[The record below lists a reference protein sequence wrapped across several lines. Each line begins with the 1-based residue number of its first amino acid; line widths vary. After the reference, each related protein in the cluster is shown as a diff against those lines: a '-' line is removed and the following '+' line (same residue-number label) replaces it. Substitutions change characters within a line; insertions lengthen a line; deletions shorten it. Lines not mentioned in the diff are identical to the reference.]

1 MSRWNPPSLK
11 PPALIAVS
19 ELLARWV
26 LWVVRYTR
34 TTLGLLGVVTL
45 LAGWVVSE
53 RFQVNSKLGDLI
65 EQNASWRTDFDAYK
79 AKFPQLIDTVFVV
92 VSSTSTR
99 DIETTTEALHA
110 AMLSRPEQFQDVYA
124 PGASNFFSTNA
135 LLYMEVD
142 ELEELI
148 DQLAQAQPLLTAMAE
163 DPSLRGLLELVR
175 DGLENEGGAE
185 LERVARLL
193 ANSAEL
199 VVKGDQG
206 RIRWSDEF
214 FDDDELRYGLIT
226 LKGATDY
233 GVALPNS
240 ATMANVRAQIA
251 SIDLPAGVDIALT
264 GEVALAHEEIKAA
277 QDGVQIAGM
286 VSAVLLLIVLGV
298 GVRSVRVI
306 AATFGMLL
314 IGVLWTSAYALL
326 TVGEYNTLSLI
337 FLVMFFGLGVDF
349 AIHYC
354 LCVQENLQTNLQQ
367 RTGPA
372 ALSRARVAESLAAAT
387 GSVGR
392 ALSLCALTSALG
404 FLCFV
409 PTDYQG
415 LADLGIIAA
424 GGMFIAA
431 FLTFTLMPALFSWW
445 RGPGLPHGAGRGFST
460 NPIVGYLVQR
470 RVVVIGLV
478 LAGAV
483 IAGSVAR
490 DMSFDYSVLALR
502 DPQSESMQTLRVL
515 QREDIVTDY
524 ALSILSDETQLS
536 TLEELVE
543 LDVVDKVTTPFAYVP
558 AEQDEKL
565 FILEDAQLILD
576 SALNPARTLPSPGD
590 AELKQ
595 EISSVLAL
603 IGPSASPDE
612 LVGVTELGD
621 EQAAQLKPELDRLGS
636 ALAALVDRPE
646 QVMRLQKAAI
656 TGLLEELDWVRAA
669 LAAQMIEFDD
679 LPEDLRARLVSP
691 QGEFHSIVLPSEDIS
706 NVDALSRFIEG
717 TRANVP
723 FATGRPVVEWGI
735 GGIVVNAF
743 TNALVL
749 AGAGIALVLLLSL
762 RSFPLTG
769 MVLIPLVLTSVF
781 TLAAA
786 VLLDVRLN
794 MANILVLPLIFGLG
808 VDNGIHVVE
817 RYLGSSDV
825 DQLMGSSTPRAVL
838 LSTLTTIGTFA
849 ALALSPHQG
858 TASIGYLLTI
868 AMGFLLVFTLVLLP
882 VLLSWL
888 PKKAGSG

>member
-1 MSRWNPPSLK
+1 MSLRDPQSLK
-11 PPALIAVS
+11 TLARIRMS
-19 ELLARWV
+19 KLLARWV

-34 TTLGLLGVVTL
+34 PTLGILTVITL
-45 LAGWVVSE
+45 VAGWVVAE

-79 AKFPQLIDTVFVV
+79 EKFPQLIDTVFVV

-99 DIETTTEALHA
+99 DVETTSKALSA
-110 AMLSRPEQFQDVYA
+110 ALLSRPEHFQDVYA
-124 PGASNFFSTNA
+124 PGASDFFSTNA
-135 LLYMEVD
+135 LLYMEVG
-142 ELEELI
+142 ELETLI
-148 DQLAQAQPLLTAMAE
+148 DKLAQAQPLLTAMAE

-193 ANSAEL
+193 ANSAESIAH
-199 VVKGDQG
+199 GGEG

-240 ATMANVRAQIA
+240 ATMANVRALVAGIE
-251 SIDLPAGVDIALT
+251 LPAGVNIALT

-298 GVRSVRVI
+298 GVRSLRVI
-306 AATFGMLL
+306 AATFCML
-314 IGVLWTSAYALL
+314 IVGVLWTSAYALL

-354 LCVQENLQTNLQQ
+354 LCVQENLTSQLRLQTD
-367 RTGPA
+367 PA
-372 ALSRARVAESLAAAT
+372 VLSQASVTASLAGAT

-445 RGPGLPHGAGRGFST
+445 RGPGLPHTAGQGRST
-460 NPIVGYLVQR
+460 NRVVRYLIQR
-470 RVVVIGLV
+470 RVAVVGLV
-478 LAGAV
+478 VVGALFAG
-483 IAGSVAR
+483 GVAR
-490 DMSFDYSVLALR
+490 NMSFDYSVLALR
-502 DPQSESMQTLRVL
+502 DPQSESMRTLRVL
-515 QREDIVTDY
+515 QREGIVTDY
-524 ALSILSDETQLS
+524 ALSILSDESQLPE
-536 TLEELVE
+536 LEELVE
-543 LDVVDKVTTPFAYVP
+543 LDIVDKVTTPLEYVP
-558 AEQDEKL
+558 AEQEEKL
-565 FILEDAQLILD
+565 FILEDAQLLLD
-576 SALNPARTLPSPGD
+576 SALNPARTLASPGD

-603 IGPSASPDE
+603 IGPSASPSG
-612 LVGVTELGD
+612 LSGLAELG
-621 EQAAQLKPELDRLGS
+621 EAQSAQLKPQLDRLGS
-636 ALAALVDRPE
+636 SLTALVDRPE

-656 TGLLEELDWVRAA
+656 TGLLTELDWVRDA
-669 LAAQMIEFDD
+669 LAAQTIEFDD
-679 LPEDLRARLVSP
+679 LPADLRTRLVSP

-717 TRANVP
+717 TLADIP
-723 FATGRPVVEWGI
+723 FATGRPIVEWGI
-735 GGIVVNAF
+735 GGIVVDAF
-743 TNALVL
+743 TKALLL
-749 AGAGIALVLLLSL
+749 AGVGIALVLLISL
-762 RSFPLTG
+762 RSLPLTG
-769 MVLIPLVLTSVF
+769 MVLIPLALTSLF
-781 TLAAA
+781 TLATA

-825 DQLMGSSTPRAVL
+825 DQLLGSSTPRAVL

-868 AMGFLLVFTLVLLP
+868 AMGFLLIFTLILLP

-888 PKKAGSG
+888 PKKAAGG